1 MDQESNQKPNSA
13 LKVNKGIVQ
22 PNSINPPA
30 VKTISESITRNI
42 LPVDLFKGLVEGN
55 KTYLSKA
62 ITLIESTL
70 AKHQQPAQD
79 LIMRCLPYSG
89 KSIRIGISGS
99 PGVGK
104 STFIESFGKFL
115 SDKNYKIAVLAID
128 PSSNRSKGSILGDK
142 TRMEEL
148 SSLQNVFIRPSPS
161 SGTLGGVARK
171 TREAIILCEAAGFDL
186 IIVETVGVGQS
197 ETAVHSLVD
206 FFLLLLLPGAGD
218 ELQGIKRG
226 IMEMADAILINKA
239 DGENI
244 AKAQIALAEIR
255 NALHFFRLKDSDWSP
270 VAELCSARDNTGIPE
285 IWDIVCRYIDQS
297 KKGGYFEKRRIEQ
310 YMQTLYKSI
319 EDALMTNFLHSP
331 GVTEGLSKMED
342 RIKAGEISSYQAA
355 NELLKLYSKSNL

>member
-1 MDQESNQKPNSA
+1 MVKDSNLNSRSA
-13 LKVNKGIVQ
+13 LKLNKGIDQ
-22 PNSINPPA
+22 PSSINPPD
-30 VKTISESITRNI
+30 VKSIRDSISRNI
-42 LPVDLFKGLVEGN
+42 RPDELFDGLMKGN

-62 ITLIESTL
+62 ITLIESSL
-70 AKHQQPAQD
+70 ANHQQPAQD
-79 LIMRCLPYSG
+79 LIMKCLPYSG
-89 KSIRIGISGS
+89 KSVRIGISGS

-104 STFIESFGKFL
+104 STFIESFGQFL
-115 SDKNYKIAVLAID
+115 VSKNYKVAVLAID

-142 TRMEEL
+142 TRMEGL
-148 SSLQNVFIRPSPS
+148 SSLQSVFIRPSPS

-197 ETAVHSLVD
+197 ETTVHSLVD

-255 NALHFFRLKDSDWSP
+255 NALHFFRLSDSKWSP
-270 VAELCSARDNTGIPE
+270 VAELCSARNNTGIPE
-285 IWDIVCRYIDQS
+285 IWDIVCQYVNES
-297 KKGGYFEKRRIEQ
+297 KNNGYFEKRRIEQ
-310 YMQTLYKSI
+310 YMQALHKSI
-319 EDALMTNFLHSP
+319 EEVLMANFYHTP
-331 GVTEGLSKMED
+331 GVSEGLNAMEA
-342 RIKAGEISSYQAA
+342 RIKAGEISSYHAA
-355 NELLKLYSKSNL
+355 NELLKLYSKSKL